1 MAKVVNKKKKNKK
14 GSAVEENSD
23 VAVQFWSR
31 GSVLSL
37 GRKLFLIFLRSEK

>member
-14 GSAVEENSD
+14 GSAVENSD